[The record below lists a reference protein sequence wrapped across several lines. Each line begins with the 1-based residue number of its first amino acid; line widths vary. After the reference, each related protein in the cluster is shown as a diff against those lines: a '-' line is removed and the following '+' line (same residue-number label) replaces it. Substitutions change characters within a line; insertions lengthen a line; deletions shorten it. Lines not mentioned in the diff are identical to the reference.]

1 MTCTRTCCASAC
13 SRRTSSHR
21 TVSGSDGSV
30 ALIFSFFLFLSFL
43 DYFNIFSFFPSPDFL
58 GRTKVPVATIKKEME
73 VKGAASRHFL
83 LHEVATGEVCVK
95 LDLQLYDK

>member
-1 MTCTRTCCASAC
+1 MHQRVREGPVLTGRSADQ
-13 SRRTSSHR
+13 TA
-21 TVSGSDGSV
+21 
-30 ALIFSFFLFLSFL
+30 ALLSFIYFFIVL
-43 DYFNIFSFFPSPDFL
+43 GYFNIFSFFPSPDFL

>member
-1 MTCTRTCCASAC
+1 MH
-13 SRRTSSHR
+13 HR
-21 TVSGSDGSV
+21 VREGPVLTGRSEDQTAALVSFTPLPPPPV
-30 ALIFSFFLFLSFL
+30 
-43 DYFNIFSFFPSPDFL
+43 FNICSFFPCPDFL
-58 GRTKVPVATIKKEME
+58 GRTKVPVATIKKEIE